1 MVAGNAQ
8 AVEHRIGGGA
18 NYWTSVDDIDL
29 DKIDDDGFSFLAS
42 YQFWPGLIGLELDLE
57 IVPDQYGETAYAP
70 QAYALIGKA
79 IYAGAGIGINYRD
92 GDLADEPFFSLR
104 AGLNLEVLPGIY
116 WDIYGNYRFNDT
128 TDLEDHSTDIDSD
141 TIFLGSAVRIAI

>member
-70 QAYALIGKA
+70 QAYALSGRQYMPVPVSELITVTA
-79 IYAGAGIGINYRD
+79 ILPMNR
-92 GDLADEPFFSLR
+92 FF
-104 AGLNLEVLPGIY
+104 P
-116 WDIYGNYRFNDT
+116 
-128 TDLEDHSTDIDSD
+128 
-141 TIFLGSAVRIAI
+141 